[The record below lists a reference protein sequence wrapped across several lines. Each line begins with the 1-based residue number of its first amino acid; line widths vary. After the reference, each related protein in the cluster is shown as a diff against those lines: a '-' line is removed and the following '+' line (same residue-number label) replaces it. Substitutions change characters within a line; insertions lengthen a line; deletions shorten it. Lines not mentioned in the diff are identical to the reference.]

1 LAKHTR
7 KSGNLAWQ
15 ILLSSAGWVEYAPP
29 LSRSRAIPVPGL
41 AYASHKQ
48 RLPLQVA
55 LELPAHLV
63 ANPGDLVLKKKQRGR
78 SARCVQLC

>member
-7 KSGNLAWQ
+7 KFGNLARQ

-29 LSRSRAIPVPGL
+29 LSRSRAIPIPGL
-41 AYASHKQ
+41 AYASYKQ
-48 RLPLQVA
+48 RLPLWVA

-63 ANPGDLVLKKKQRGR
+63 ANPGDLELKKKQRGR

>member
-1 LAKHTR
+1 MAKHTR
-7 KSGNLAWQ
+7 KFGNLARQ

-29 LSRSRAIPVPGL
+29 LSRSRAIPIPGL
-41 AYASHKQ
+41 AYASYKQ
-48 RLPLQVA
+48 RLPRAVA

-63 ANPGDLVLKKKQRGR
+63 ANPADLGLKKKQRGR